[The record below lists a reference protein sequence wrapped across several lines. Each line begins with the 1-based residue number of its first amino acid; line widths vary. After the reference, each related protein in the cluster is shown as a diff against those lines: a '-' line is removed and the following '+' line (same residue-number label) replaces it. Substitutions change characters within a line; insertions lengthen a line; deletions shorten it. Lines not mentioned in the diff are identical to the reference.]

1 MPTMLSQRGSA
12 MMTAVDAEQVDAAV
26 AETLRVL
33 APSAD
38 RDWTVRAGPLDWDC
52 AATAAHLAHDLTA
65 YAAQVTSG
73 ASDAYLPLDLEVRPG
88 TAPATILRIVAA
100 CGGLLSA
107 ALRTAAP
114 GARAWH
120 WGPTDGAGFAA
131 LGVNETLNHTWDIT
145 QGLGVPWTPPAG
157 LSAAVLAR
165 LFPDAPDGDPAEV
178 LLWCTGRIA
187 LPGRPRQAT
196 WKLRAALGR

>member
-1 MPTMLSQRGSA
+1 M
-12 MMTAVDAEQVDAAV
+12 DAQDVDAAV
-26 AETLRVL
+26 AETLRILTPVQ
-33 APSAD
+33 D
-38 RDWTVRAGPLDWDC
+38 RDWGVRAGPLDWDC
-52 AATAAHLAHDLTA
+52 RRTAAHLAHDLTA
-65 YAAQVTSG
+65 YATQVTSG

-88 TAPATILRIVAA
+88 AAPSTILRIVAA

-107 ALRTAAP
+107 ALRAAAP

-145 QGLGVPWTPPAG
+145 QGLGVPWNPPG
-157 LSAAVLAR
+157 DLCAAVLAR
-165 LFPDAPDGDPAEV
+165 LFPDAPPGDPAEA

-187 LPGRPRQAT
+187 LPGRPRLTT
-196 WKLRAALGR
+196 WKLRAAVPG